1 MTTKGGLI
9 AWIKLDPRMIT
20 EIHRRAA
27 KAALKDFRTATFV
40 PKLACDRKGK
50 IDELLMGY
58 KKSNPDFRY
67 LVRNDSRDLKVLIK
81 RISKGNFVP
90 YRKIS
95 LDVLG
100 RLSPLKTKIPERES
114 GGEPDMESG
123 EEQEMDPNK
132 FQRQGRRRNPSFIPK
147 DTIYRNI
154 TAILN
159 GFELKEKHD
168 AQ

>member
-1 MTTKGGLI
+1 MG
-9 AWIKLDPRMIT
+9 
-20 EIHRRAA
+20 IHRRAA
-27 KAALKDFRTATFV
+27 KAALKDFCTATFV

-67 LVRNDSRDLKVLIK
+67 LVRNDARDLKVLIK
-81 RISKGNFVP
+81 RISEGNFVP

-114 GGEPDMESG
+114 GEEPEVESG
-123 EEQEMDPNK
+123 EDGGNDPNK
-132 FQRQGRRRNPSFIPK
+132 FRRQGRHCNPSFIPK
-147 DTIYRNI
+147 ETIYRNI

-159 GFELKEKHD
+159 GFEVKEKHN
-168 AQ
+168 A